1 MRCSAGLN
9 QQNSLSKICDVYYT
23 KKNLVNGNNASLL
36 MLFFSYVGTECEN
49 QGA

>member
-9 QQNSLSKICDVYYT
+9 QQNRPSKICYVYYT
-23 KKNLVNGNNASLL
+23 QKNVVNGNNASLL